1 MIRLLLHA
9 RRCLS
14 AEILWGA
21 IKAQCGLEPIEFTE
35 TEEYL
40 VSAIERTRP
49 EVILFMPEVSEDGN
63 WDLEVI
69 STIRLLAPTTCVIV
83 LCERRNPELV
93 ISALQLGARGVFSIR
108 ESSLEDLEDCVG
120 RVHRGQVWASWQD
133 IEWLLQAGVSS
144 SPKSRK
150 LNMYDASGNRLLS
163 QREEE
168 VVSLLV
174 SGLPNREIAHAL
186 RLGEHTIKNYLFH
199 IYDKLGISS
208 RTELLLYVMT
218 PRDADQ
224 AAASGI

>member
-40 VSAIERTRP
+40 VGAIERTRP
-49 EVILFMPEVSEDGN
+49 EVILFMPEVSEEGN

-69 STIRLLAPTTCVIV
+69 STIRALAPATSVIV

-93 ISALQLGARGVFSIR
+93 VSALQLGARGVFSIR

-120 RVHRGQVWASWQD
+120 RVHRGQIWA
-133 IEWLLQAGVSS
+133 
-144 SPKSRK
+144 
-150 LNMYDASGNRLLS
+150 
-163 QREEE
+163 
-168 VVSLLV
+168 
-174 SGLPNREIAHAL
+174 
-186 RLGEHTIKNYLFH
+186 
-199 IYDKLGISS
+199 
-208 RTELLLYVMT
+208 
-218 PRDADQ
+218 
-224 AAASGI
+224 